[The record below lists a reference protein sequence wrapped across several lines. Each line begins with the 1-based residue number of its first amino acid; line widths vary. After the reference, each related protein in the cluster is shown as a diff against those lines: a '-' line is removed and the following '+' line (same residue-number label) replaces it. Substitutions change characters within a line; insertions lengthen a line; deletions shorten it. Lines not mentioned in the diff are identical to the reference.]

1 MASSSLRIFVAIAIV
16 AIGVVVSP
24 TLATDYIVGDDNGW
38 MLNFD
43 YQGWAQGKDFRVG
56 DNLIFNYPQGAHN
69 VLKVNGTEFQQCAAP
84 ATTVAL
90 TTGNDV
96 IPFLTPGRKWYMC
109 GVGRHC
115 ATGNMKLAITCVASA
130 PISGSFAFYRRSTGS
145 PRLQQRPG
153 LLSPSIIHGW
163 LEFFGIIVMII
174 MV

>member
-1 MASSSLRIFVAIAIV
+1 MASSLLRIFAAIAIV

-84 ATTVAL
+84 ATTIAL
-90 TTGNDV
+90 ITGNDV
-96 IPFLTPGRKWYMC
+96 IPLLTPGRKWYMC

-115 ATGNMKLAITCVASA
+115 ATGNMKLAITVLPLLQSPAAS
-130 PISGSFAFYRRSTGS
+130 PSTGAA
-145 PRLQQRPG
+145 PAV
-153 LLSPSIIHGW
+153 SPSAAAEIAISKYFSWMVGV
-163 LEFFGIIVMII
+163 FGIIVMII